1 MAYEKDQHPTAKMA
15 RIISLTIMGV
25 TTLIVLIVY
34 GLMFDSMSETLLVQ
48 ISFIWVSAI
57 AFGAG
62 GLLLAH
68 KGIGPALGIGLVI
81 ALGAF
86 LALQTFY
93 ITIWPSL

>member
-1 MAYEKDQHPTAKMA
+1 MAYEKDQHPTAKLA
-15 RIISLTIMGV
+15 RIISLSLMAI
-25 TTLIVLIVY
+25 TTLIVVTIY
-34 GLMFDSMSETLLVQ
+34 GVMFNSMSEDLLVQ
-48 ISFIWVSAI
+48 VSFLWVTAM

-68 KGIGPALGIGLVI
+68 KGIGPSFGIAAVI

-93 ITIWPSL
+93 VTIWPSL